1 MMNYEEF
8 KNEVMANMKNYLT
21 EEYQDYDMKFETI
34 KKSSGYEY
42 EALMIGPKDR
52 KMSVIPALN
61 LNEAY
66 KKLQDGIPFDEV
78 MDKLADIRMNA
89 SLPEF
94 NKEDMFD
101 YDKIKNRIFPRLVN
115 TEANA
120 GYLADKPH
128 KDIEDL
134 SILYAVRVSENDSG
148 FAEAIITDD
157 LAQMW
162 GVDQTEIHDRAMDN
176 IAERPPLF
184 KNIEEVLFG
193 GRFGDA
199 GDIEIEDI
207 EPNNYDIPFFVLT
220 NQQKTKGAVMAIDP
234 KTMGR
239 ITAKLGDVYIIP
251 SSVDETLV
259 VPKEAVDDVNSLV
272 EMVKQVNANEVK
284 PEDQLSNNVYEYDTE
299 TQSLKIAGSG
309 PEQQDSVEMKM

>member
-8 KNEVMANMKNYLT
+8 KKEVMANMKNYLS

-115 TEANA
+115 TEANK

-162 GVDQTEIHDRAMDN
+162 GVDQAEIHDRAMDN

-193 GRFGDA
+193 GRFGYA
-199 GDIEIEDI
+199 SDIEIEDI

-259 VPKEAVDDVNSLV
+259 VPKDAVDDVNALV
-272 EMVKQVNANEVK
+272 EMVRQVNANEVK
-284 PEDQLSNNVYEYDTE
+284 PEDQLSNNIYEYDTE
-299 TQSLKIAGSG
+299 TQSLKIAGEG
-309 PEQQDSVEMKM
+309 PEQYNSVEIKM